1 MALGELTI
9 FRPLRN
15 INATLGAVINHGPRM
30 TKDPEHHIKIIGGL
44 HDSF

>member
-15 INATLGAVINHGPRM
+15 INATLGPVTNHGARLPK
-30 TKDPEHHIKIIGGL
+30 TQNTT
-44 HDSF
+44 